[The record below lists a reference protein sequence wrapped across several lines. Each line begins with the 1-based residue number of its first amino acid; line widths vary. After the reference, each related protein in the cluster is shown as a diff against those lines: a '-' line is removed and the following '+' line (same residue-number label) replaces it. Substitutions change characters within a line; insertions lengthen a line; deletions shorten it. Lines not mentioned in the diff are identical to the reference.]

1 MLNFRKP
8 RHTYENSIAHWVRVI
23 SPRKH
28 GSSSEGLNEGVQ
40 GGRSGC
46 PGSDWNLVQPQALV
60 GGEQD
65 SGKNHLIVIAFPAVL
80 LPSNERLRLDGV
92 PVTTW
97 APTTPTLNTDCDCLS
112 RCLAPLQRALEAGRG
127 SSHHLGTHYAHLE
140 YRRLSHL
147 LLQNV
152 CYTKSK

>member
-97 APTTPTLNTDCDCLS
+97 APTTPTLNTVVYPIYCCKTYATLNPS
-112 RCLAPLQRALEAGRG
+112 SFIEKVGAKGVGGREVEQGG
-127 SSHHLGTHYAHLE
+127 S
-140 YRRLSHL
+140 
-147 LLQNV
+147 
-152 CYTKSK
+152 